1 MVVGT
6 SGVVKIG
13 PEIRILIWELLADGK
28 MERCC
33 SLCQLQYK
41 GTCYYKVIK

>member
-13 PEIRILIWELLADGK
+13 FGIRILIWELLADGK

-33 SLCQLQYK
+33 NLRQLQYK
-41 GTCYYKVIK
+41 GTCYYKVTK